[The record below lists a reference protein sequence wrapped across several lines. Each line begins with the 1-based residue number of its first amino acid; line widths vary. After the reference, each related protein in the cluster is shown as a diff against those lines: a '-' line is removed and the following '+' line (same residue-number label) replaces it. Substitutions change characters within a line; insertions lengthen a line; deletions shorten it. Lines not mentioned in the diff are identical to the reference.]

1 MVDKLVVFTEC
12 SLQRISV
19 FEIQTFRLDRCKR
32 NTRLWKLSYLDGN
45 HATSSEKSRRNE
57 LFTDH
62 PAL

>member
-1 MVDKLVVFTEC
+1 MF
-12 SLQRISV
+12 IAANSV
-19 FEIQTFRLDRCKR
+19 FEIQTFRLDRCER

-45 HATSSEKSRRNE
+45 HATSSENSRRNK